1 MFSKIYGVFNENVD
15 YMRFIIIYWYYV
27 VIVLWKVFDLIE
39 FYVG

>member
-15 YMRFIIIYWYYV
+15 YIWDLKLYIDI
-27 VIVLWKVFDLIE
+27 VIVLWKVFDLIK